1 MSQPIISQR
10 AIDIIVDDKIAA
22 AYRDGQFDNLRN
34 FGRPD
39 PIFDEPYDAN
49 GWIRRKLESEQ
60 SK

>member
-10 AIDIIVDDKIAA
+10 AIDISVEDKIAA
-22 AYRDGQFDNLRN
+22 AYRDGQFDNLPG

-49 GWIRRKLESEQ
+49 WWIRRKMEREGMN
-60 SK
+60 